1 MAVVVE
7 DVVGAAA
14 GLVGVPAHWR
24 RKKMMEAST
33 QHRGAVGVE
42 ATVDSA

>member
-14 GLVGVPAHWR
+14 GLVGSCPLA
-24 RKKMMEAST
+24 EEEDD
-33 QHRGAVGVE
+33 GGFY
-42 ATVDSA
+42 AT